1 MQEHP
6 LDNVVWSAL
15 TTVHAIHAEGSG
27 LARQY
32 PREMAPFAALAER
45 SDAAYA
51 DLASIL
57 PPGLEARLFRPSEE
71 AAPNGWETL
80 SARPIVQMTANAAP
94 QAGLD
99 HSLVELGDEDVDD
112 MLALAEAA
120 KPGPFG
126 RRTILLGAYV
136 GIRGAGGRRLIAMG
150 GERFRLPGFAEV
162 SGICVHPSAR
172 GRGLGTAIT
181 AYLMRAALAR
191 GDVPF
196 LHVFPDNPAA
206 RLYAK
211 LGFVE
216 RARPW
221 VIWRQPL
228 NVRQN
233 VPG

>member
-1 MQEHP
+1 MQAHP

-15 TTVHAIHAEGSG
+15 TTVHAVHAEGRG
-27 LARQY
+27 FARQY
-32 PREMAPFAALAER
+32 PREMAPFAALAES

-71 AAPNGWETL
+71 PAPKGWETL
-80 SARPIVQMTANAAP
+80 SARPIVQMTADLAP
-94 QAGLD
+94 NRALG
-99 HSLVELGDEDVDD
+99 HTLVELGAEDLDD

-126 RRTILLGAYV
+126 RKTILFGAYV
-136 GIRGAGGRRLIAMG
+136 GIRGADGRGLIAMG

-162 SGICVHPSAR
+162 SAICVHPSAR
-172 GRGLGTAIT
+172 GRGLGAAVTAH
-181 AYLMRAALAR
+181 LMHTALAR
-191 GDVPF
+191 GDAPF
-196 LHVFPDNPAA
+196 LHVFPENPAA

-221 VIWRQPL
+221 VIWRRPL
-228 NVRQN
+228 DLRQN

>member
-1 MQEHP
+1 MKEHP

-15 TTVHAIHAEGSG
+15 TTVHGAYAEGRG

-32 PREMAPFAALAER
+32 PREMAPFAAVAEP

-57 PPGLEARLFRPSEE
+57 PPGFEARLFRPSEE
-71 AAPNGWETL
+71 AAPNGWERL
-80 SARPIVQMTANAAP
+80 SARPIVQMTADDAPPAA
-94 QAGLD
+94 LD
-99 HSLVELGDEDVDD
+99 HPFVELGIEGADD
-112 MLALAEAA
+112 MLALADAA

-126 RRTILLGAYV
+126 RKTILLGAYV
-136 GIRGAGGRRLIAMG
+136 GIRNAEGRGLVAMG
-150 GERFRLPGFAEV
+150 GERFRLRGFAEV
-162 SGICVHPSAR
+162 SAICVHPSAR
-172 GRGLGTAIT
+172 GRGLGAAIT
-181 AYLMRAALAR
+181 AYLMRTALAR

-196 LHVFPDNPAA
+196 LHVFPENPAA

-221 VIWRQPL
+221 VIWRRPR
-228 NVRQN
+228 NAGQN